1 MAVFFTCEE
10 PQALLDAFQAR
21 IEQSEP
27 KDSITTWVKSNDGR
41 FYTHR
46 ANDWARKAWF
56 RPVVSQTTLTFN
68 IVKPA
73 NQNISTVAY
82 AYYHGH
88 LIETFLAHFDAMFTE
103 ARATAMP
110 AINDL
115 VG

>member
-1 MAVFFTCEE
+1 MAVYFTCEE
-10 PQALLDAFQAR
+10 PQALLTAFQDRVA
-21 IEQSEP
+21 QTEP
-27 KDSITTWVKSNDGR
+27 RGSIATWVRSADGR

-46 ANDWARKAWF
+46 ADAWTRKAWF
-56 RPVVSQTTLTFN
+56 RPSIGQTTLTFN

-73 NQNISTVAY
+73 NQAISTVAY

-88 LIETFLAHFDAMFTE
+88 LIETFLAHFDGMFVD

-110 AINDL
+110 AVNDL